1 MAAKTFTVS
10 VTKKEEVSFE
20 SPYSDA
26 EAVEK
31 LTALFKESKI
41 TSKFASSLVSQ
52 KRLSDKQTAWVHKL
66 VIEHDA
72 KQPKTPASSAG
83 SSTYT
88 VSTVDAKDVSFESPY
103 STAEALEK
111 LTQYFK
117 ESKVTSSFAASLIT
131 KKYLSE
137 KQASWVHKIV
147 LDTEAC
153 MFPKI
158 AALFDKAVE
167 HVKQPKLVVELPTIF
182 VILRRDTLGNLQD
195 TIQVDNLT
203 SSTHGFI
210 DASGFYRSKGK
221 LDTDTLNLLKQLND
235 DPVNYAT
242 TYGKLSGRCCF
253 CHLPLTHA
261 TSLSVGYGAKCAS
274 NYALPY
280 GVPPP
285 CDGIKKSKNNSP
297 VISDAEDDFVEIVQ
311 HSA

>member
-72 KQPKTPASSAG
+72 KQSKASASAG
-83 SSTYT
+83 SAGSTYT
-88 VSTVDAKDVSFESPY
+88 VSTMDAKDVSFESPY

-137 KQASWVHKIV
+137 KQVSWVHKIV
-147 LDTEAC
+147 LDTETC

-182 VILRRDTLGNLQD
+182 VMLRRDTLGNLQD

-280 GVPPP
+280 P
-285 CDGIKKSKNNSP
+285 KKSTKKSD
-297 VISDAEDDFVEIVQ
+297 SDAESSDHDDFVEIVQ